1 MQAMQ
6 YTITLPADYDMSVIR
21 ERVRTR
27 GPRTDGFPGLA
38 FKAYLVR
45 ERGVDGSPVNAYAP
59 FYLWNDTEGMNRFLW
74 GGGGFGGLVADFG
87 RPAVRSWTGVHEA
100 PGPARRQ
107 PPRFATRRLETV
119 PDGAD
124 PAEAVTRARD
134 DAERTAR
141 LPGVHRTLVALDPD
155 RWELVRTTLWADTP
169 PVGESVGQSGG
180 ADRYR
185 VLHLSE
191 GSGEEQ
197 AADRKQ
203 ADDRKQE
210 QS

>member
-1 MQAMQ
+1 VQAMQ
-6 YTITLPADYDMSVIR
+6 YTMTLPADYDMSIIR

-27 GPRTDGFPGLA
+27 GFRTDGFPGLA
-38 FKAYLVR
+38 FKAYLIR
-45 ERGVDGSPVNAYAP
+45 ERGVDGSPVNAYGS

-74 GGGGFGGLVADFG
+74 GGGGFGGIVADFG
-87 RPAVRSWTGVHEA
+87 RPAVRSWIGVRQA
-100 PGPARRQ
+100 AGPARQ
-107 PPRFATRRLETV
+107 LSPRFATRRLAAV

-124 PAEAVTRARD
+124 PAEAVTLARD
-134 DAERTAR
+134 AAERTAL

-155 RWELVRTTLWADTP
+155 RWELVRTTLWADAP
-169 PVGESVGQSGG
+169 PAEESAG

-191 GSGEEQ
+191 GLTEGPTE
-197 AADRKQ
+197 
-203 ADDRKQE
+203 KQE